1 MTKKTKS
8 RSSTKYQKN
17 NKKRNSSLSPT
28 SGDVADTHALN
39 SFLIQTTGFKM
50 LDGNGYDD
58 GGLADLQLLFDLEDC
73 FQKKMLGVK
82 YFNALRL
89 DELPR
94 AKEGPLSRLNRRDQK
109 LALAA
114 LLYQSQEESH
124 SVFVD
129 SVDGQEDRK
138 TIEYRTNRLNQAKDA
153 LARSLSL
160 QETSCVAVTLSELC
174 KRQLALKGKSGAI
187 EALQYAEK
195 ALLVAGEGSWSISDV
210 ALEVSKR
217 KSSFRSDSGPLTVY
231 IFFFLKG
238 NTFFNKSKMP
248 GLASKASLRLRPLR
262 LSQLCRR
269 QALTQRGNALVALGR
284 QMEARAAYEQA
295 IPLLLDEPRCARI
308 DWECHSLHLNNGN
321 TFDVKS
327 GEFDIAN
334 KHYSLAEQLGSDH
347 LRQKGGSFID
357 GQGMID
363 GARRARAFSLNK
375 AGRPDEAKF
384 ILKDVLQ
391 SQISLKIQNEK
402 KEQEE
407 IDAVNELNL
416 EGASYFQRLL
426 KKTHSSSMVVP
437 AT

>member
-1 MTKKTKS
+1 MAKKTKS
-8 RSSTKYQKN
+8 RSSPKQQKN
-17 NKKRNSSLSPT
+17 TQKRNSSPSPT
-28 SGDVADTHALN
+28 NGNAADSHALN
-39 SFLIQTTGFKM
+39 SFLMQTTGFKM

-153 LARSLSL
+153 LVRSLSL

-174 KRQLALKGKSGAI
+174 KRQLALKGKCGAI

-210 ALEVSKR
+210 ALEGS
-217 KSSFRSDSGPLTVY
+217 
-231 IFFFLKG
+231 
-238 NTFFNKSKMP
+238 TFFNKSKMP
-248 GLASKASLRLRPLR
+248 GLANKASLRLRPLR

-284 QMEARAAYEQA
+284 QMEARAAYEQV
-295 IPLLLDEPRCARI
+295 IPLLIDEPRCARI
-308 DWECHSLHLNNGN
+308 DWECHSLHLNIGN

-334 KHYSLAEQLGSDH
+334 KHYSLAEQLGTDH
-347 LRQKGGSFID
+347 LQEKGGSAID

-363 GARRARAFSLNK
+363 GARRARAFALNK
-375 AGRPDEAKF
+375 AGRLDEAKI

-391 SQISLKIQNEK
+391 SQISLQIQNKK

-407 IDAVNELNL
+407 IDAANKLNS

-426 KKTHSSSMVVP
+426 EETHSSSMVVP